1 MIDTAVKQLR
11 KIQGNDGKF
20 PRKSSATAIV
30 GALSTDENERPQFKI
45 TKGNQLYCAIP

>member
-20 PRKSSATAIV
+20 PRKSSATYSY
-30 GALSTDENERPQFKI
+30 LWE
-45 TKGNQLYCAIP
+45 LYQPMKTNAHNLK